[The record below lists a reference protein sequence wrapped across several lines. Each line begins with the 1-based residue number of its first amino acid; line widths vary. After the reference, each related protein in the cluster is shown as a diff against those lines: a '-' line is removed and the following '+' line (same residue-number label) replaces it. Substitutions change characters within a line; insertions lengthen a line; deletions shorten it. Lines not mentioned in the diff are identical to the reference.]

1 MKDEVWQRRQFILS
15 SFVRQNITVNTQVY
29 HFVDKIL
36 RENWDLS
43 KYQLNEVDSII
54 RKSYEENGQG

>member
-29 HFVDKIL
+29 RFVDKIL
-36 RENWDLS
+36 RENCDFE
-43 KYQLNEVDSII
+43 KYDLNEVDKII
-54 RKSYEENGQG
+54 RQSYEEQL